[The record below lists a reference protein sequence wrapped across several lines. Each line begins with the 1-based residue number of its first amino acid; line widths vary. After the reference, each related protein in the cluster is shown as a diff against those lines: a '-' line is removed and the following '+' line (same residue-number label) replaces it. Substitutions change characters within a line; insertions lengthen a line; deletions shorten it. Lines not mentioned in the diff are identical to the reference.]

1 MKKEALSHAIKSLF
15 PVFEQTEMVEDL
27 LNQSQ
32 FMDVS
37 PGTTLM
43 GIDQIIK
50 VIPLVYSGAIKVMRE
65 DAEGN
70 EIFLYY
76 IQAGQSCAMTLSSC
90 LRREKSAVKA
100 IVQENTQ
107 LLAVPVEVVYQ
118 LQLRYPSWNNFILET
133 YSGRFNELLSVVDSV
148 AFQNMDVRLLKYLFR
163 KSSILKSKTIHIS
176 NTAIAK
182 DLNSS
187 REVISRL
194 LKQLEQ
200 KQFLKATRGKIE
212 LLDIPQS

>member
-1 MKKEALSHAIKSLF
+1 MKKEALQKVTKSLF
-15 PVFEQTEMVEDL
+15 PVFHQTKMVEDL
-27 LNQSQ
+27 IAQSQ
-32 FMDVS
+32 FMDLPAETV
-37 PGTTLM
+37 LM

-50 VIPLVYSGAIKVMRE
+50 VIPLVYSGAVKVIRE
-65 DAEGN
+65 DTDGN

-90 LRREKSAVKA
+90 LKREKSAVKA
-100 IVQENTQ
+100 IVQENTA

-133 YSGRFNELLSVVDSV
+133 YSNRFNELLNVVDSV
-148 AFQNMDVRLLKYLFR
+148 AFQNMDVRLLKYLFI
-163 KSSILKSKTIHIS
+163 KSTILNSKTIHIS

-200 KQFLKATRGKIE
+200 KQILKTSRGKIE
-212 LLDIPQS
+212 LLDIPKS

>member
-15 PVFEQTEMVEDL
+15 PVFDQTEMVEDL

-32 FMDVS
+32 FMDLP